1 MDGTIQGLPEVTL
14 WAVQV
19 VEVDAPA
26 DVTAIEWMLV
36 TTVAVHRVEDAV
48 ERVEWYGCR
57 WGIEV
62 WHRILKSGCR
72 IEARQL
78 ETGARLERCLTLYSV
93 IAWRVFYAV
102 MLARAVP
109 EMSCE
114 VLLEIAEWHAL
125 YCTIHSYLLNNP
137 G

>member
-1 MDGTIQGLPEVTL
+1 MCPSGSPKGGASKFVPSDAYL
-14 WAVQV
+14 WSHEEKGGHGGRSHQV

-62 WHRILKSGCR
+62 WHRIVKSGCR

-78 ETGARLERCLTLYSV
+78 ATGARLERCLTL
-93 IAWRVFYAV
+93 
-102 MLARAVP
+102 
-109 EMSCE
+109 
-114 VLLEIAEWHAL
+114 
-125 YCTIHSYLLNNP
+125 
-137 G
+137 